1 MRISRDATGS
11 GGGRCGGLERR
22 CSLLELVSKGISSP
36 SLRQVRVLGTEL
48 HLLTSFGRHD
58 TPLDIS
64 KLTLLRIDFG
74 LEQQALGLHVL
85 GQAKAG
91 QVGS

>member
-1 MRISRDATGS
+1 MGVAPGLSPGPGNTNKATPFCSPRVGV
-11 GGGRCGGLERR
+11 GLAP
-22 CSLLELVSKGISSP
+22 LPSS
-36 SLRQVRVLGTEL
+36 SLRKVRVLGTEL